1 MISNISVA
9 KISGK
14 IVIKDIKSHNNKE
27 GYTTV
32 RLCKL
37 IQQTILTKFTV
48 PKAFQMK
55 TEFVIYKGE
64 IKFLQ
69 NQIKIRDNIFKW
81 QKIMSTAYSAIY
93 IAAGVYLVIRHFE
106 ADQNWSL
113 FVGLAIIAIGI
124 IILITGSKVNM
135 DNVLDAG
142 QIEKAV
148 ISEDFMSYLNLT
160 LYLKNS
166 QKRKIQLDYRDED
179 RFEKFHLN
187 ELIETMKSLS
197 IGTEVK

>member
-1 MISNISVA
+1 M
-9 KISGK
+9 
-14 IVIKDIKSHNNKE
+14 KSHNNKE

-48 PKAFQMK
+48 PKASQMK

-64 IKFLQ
+64 IKFLE

-81 QKIMSTAYSAIY
+81 QKIMGTAYSMIY
-93 IAAGVYLVIRHFE
+93 IIGGTYLVIRHFGTH
-106 ADQNWSL
+106 QYWIIIG
-113 FVGLAIIAIGI
+113 GLAIIAIGI
-124 IILITGSKVNM
+124 ITLITGSKVNM
-135 DNVLDAG
+135 DNELDAG
-142 QIEKAV
+142 QVEKAV
-148 ISEDFMSYLNLT
+148 ISEDFMSYVNLT

-166 QKRKIQLDYRDED
+166 QKRKVQLDYRDED

-187 ELIETMKSLS
+187 ELIETLKSLS
-197 IGTEVK
+197 IITEVK